1 MGLIRDALKIVDQNR
16 NAYLIINA
24 FYYGLIVVGA
34 IYAAMNPDLRRI
46 LNEAVVDAFTLG
58 PLSPLGQAY
67 SGGQVLMAM
76 ALTFLV
82 NLGLGSFIWI
92 TLPSLIIPFS
102 GIATGAYRAVLWGIL
117 FSPVPFERYL
127 VPHWLTLI
135 LEGQGYIL
143 AMLASYIQGR
153 AVINP
158 SSIGHAGRKG
168 AYIAGIKITAKLYLL
183 VAIILAVAAVYE
195 VLEVIFLIPML
206 KS

>member
-1 MGLIRDALKIVDQNR
+1 MGVIQEALKVVDQNR
-16 NAYLIINA
+16 TAYLIINI
-24 FYYGLIVVGA
+24 FYYGLIVAGA
-34 IYAAMNPDLRRI
+34 IYATSNLALRQS
-46 LNEAVVDAFTLG
+46 LNQEVANAFNLG
-58 PLSPLGQAY
+58 LLSPLGQAY
-67 SGGQVLMAM
+67 SGGQVLEAI

-92 TLPSLIIPFS
+92 TLPSMIIPFS

-143 AMLASYIQGR
+143 AMLASYIQGLYL
-153 AVINP
+153 VHP
-158 SSIGHAGRKG
+158 SILGHASRKD
-168 AYIAGIKITAKLYLL
+168 AYVAGLRLAGKLYLL
-183 VAIILAVAAVYE
+183 VAIILAVAAAYE
-195 VLEVIFLIPML
+195 ALEVIFLIPML

>member
-1 MGLIRDALKIVDQNR
+1 
-16 NAYLIINA
+16 
-24 FYYGLIVVGA
+24 
-34 IYAAMNPDLRRI
+34 
-46 LNEAVVDAFTLG
+46 
-58 PLSPLGQAY
+58 
-67 SGGQVLMAM
+67 MAM

-82 NLGLGSFIWI
+82 NLGLGAFVWI

-158 SSIGHAGRKG
+158 SSIGRAGRKD
-168 AYIAGIKITAKLYLL
+168 AYIAGIKLTAKLYLL

-206 KS
+206 K